1 MTDKN
6 DLSRRQRQHFN
17 QLAADMDTVL
27 KTASGQRVMRWLID
41 RSGVFLSNQ
50 SPEYDAGRR
59 ELGLEMI
66 RAMDASDPYA
76 FVRLMQE
83 GAREQ
88 MELRVAD
95 KRKQTDAD

>member
-6 DLSRRQRQHFN
+6 DLSRRQRQQYN
-17 QLAADMDTVL
+17 QIAADMEQVL
-27 KTASGQRVMRWLID
+27 RTGEGQRIMRWLID
-41 RSGVFLSNQ
+41 RSGVFLSSQ
-50 SPEYDAGRR
+50 SAEFDAGRR
-59 ELGLEMI
+59 ELGLELI

-83 GAREQ
+83 GAREL